1 MKKIIPANQKG
12 GVGKTVLT
20 YNLAHYLAE
29 GARVLAIDFD
39 EQGNASSSL
48 EPYALPGLAASA
60 LFGATRVQLPAQRGK
75 LVLLRADAAGLGTVE
90 RSPLSDAELVDNL
103 VARLA
108 ELAPDFDYAVF
119 DTPGANSRIAN
130 AALVASDVVIIP
142 CKIDQY
148 SIDVAGTML
157 TRIAAV
163 QQTWNR
169 QLLSLGIL
177 ANEYDARQPA
187 QVADLKKL
195 LSTYPDYMFRAFVSD
210 RSAYREASSDAV
222 PVWKLKKT
230 AARDAGIEIRAVFKM
245 MLERVEAV

>member
-1 MKKIIPANQKG
+1 MKKFIASNQKG
-12 GVGKTVLT
+12 GVGKTILS

-48 EPYALPGLAASA
+48 EPYALSGLASSA
-60 LFGATRVQLPAQRGK
+60 LFGNARLRLPAQRAN
-75 LVLLRADAAGLGTVE
+75 LVLLRADDAGLKAVE
-90 RSPLSDAELVDNL
+90 RSPLSDADLVGTL
-103 VARLA
+103 RARLA
-108 ELAPDFDYAVF
+108 ELASDFDYAVF

-130 AALVASDVVIIP
+130 AALVASDVVLVP

-148 SIDVAGTML
+148 SIDVAGIML
-157 TRIAAV
+157 TRIAAI
-163 QQTWNR
+163 QATWNP

-195 LSTYPDYMFRAFVSD
+195 LGTYPDYMFRAFVSD

-230 AARDAGIEIRAVFKM
+230 AARDAGVEIRAVFKM
-245 MLERVEAV
+245 MLDQVEAA